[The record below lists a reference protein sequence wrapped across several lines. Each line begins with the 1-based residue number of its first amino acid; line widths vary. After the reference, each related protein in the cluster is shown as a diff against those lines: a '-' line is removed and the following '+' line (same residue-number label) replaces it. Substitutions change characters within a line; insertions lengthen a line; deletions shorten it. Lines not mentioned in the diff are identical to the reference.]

1 LASKVYENGL
11 KELQTM
17 KDQLDGDHGDIVDE
31 NTALV
36 IFKNVFP
43 LCDLIDNRF

>member
-1 LASKVYENGL
+1 VFLLQVYENGL

-31 NTALV
+31 TTALV
-36 IFKNVFP
+36 RSLLRKI
-43 LCDLIDNRF
+43 